1 LLASKPGSE
10 SVTQKAQQGPTQ
22 SQPPA
27 TAAESLCGLLNEGN
41 TCFMNAPL
49 QLLAAV
55 PVLRCELLH
64 GETGRTVDYPPKA
77 EARLPLCETF
87 KSLLEALA
95 RCAPPPGEKLP
106 PRASAV
112 PWLRRRPALSAKE
125 VYAAVFKLN
134 PSLRR
139 TTQHT
144 QHDAEELMNFLL
156 STMHEELARAR
167 GGLHYCRRDCN
178 ERGGGERP
186 SLLCPSVR
194 WGWPCARAATH
205 GVLHR
210 TWCTCT
216 ITGLTVPPPSFSFF
230 LSASGDAV
238 EASPE
243 AAEADGWTEVGR
255 EGKAAQLGR

>member
-1 LLASKPGSE
+1 MAENGDHAERLAETSTAEPPSTPVEDIGAAPVKAKPSSWAALLASKTGTE
-10 SVTQKAQQGPTQ
+10 TAAAQKGQGPTQ
-22 SQPPA
+22 SQPSVVPPA

-55 PVLRCELLH
+55 PALRCELLH

-167 GGLHYCRRDCN
+167 GGLRR
-178 ERGGGERP
+178 
-186 SLLCPSVR
+186 CPR
-194 WGWPCARAATH
+194 
-205 GVLHR
+205 
-210 TWCTCT
+210 
-216 ITGLTVPPPSFSFF
+216 
-230 LSASGDAV
+230 D
-238 EASPE
+238 
-243 AAEADGWTEVGR
+243 
-255 EGKAAQLGR
+255 